1 MDQWWRLQGEER
13 RPQASPSLAAT
24 GHSLETITIQPHAH
38 LMSTIGTDSSMTPSR
53 RKVALLSVTV
63 HWWKKGLPFDTFV
76 SNQIRSAT
84 KGLIS
89 PGSFENVGQGAL
101 VPVQK
106 GPSVPVSSN
115 SRE

>member
-1 MDQWWRLQGEER
+1 
-13 RPQASPSLAAT
+13 
-24 GHSLETITIQPHAH
+24 
-38 LMSTIGTDSSMTPSR
+38 MSYIYSFRS
-53 RKVALLSVTV
+53 
-63 HWWKKGLPFDTFV
+63 HWWKKGLPFDTFI

-84 KGLIS
+84 NGHIS

-115 SRE
+115 SRD